1 MTELVVRYLKFAI
14 AFALVWVLLY
24 FWTSCSLRE
33 IKGKEMSPAGVSG
46 DNYWVLIKERT
57 PDKLNVGDIVA
68 FEYAHPNQ
76 NQDVARAGRI
86 QGLPGQRVKMV
97 KGDLF
102 INDKKTVS
110 QVGKPDES
118 FEEVIVPR
126 DCVFI
131 LMDHREVGPTMD
143 SRSIGPL
150 GASAIIG
157 RIKK

>member
-14 AFALVWVLLY
+14 AFALVWILLY

-33 IKGKEMSPAGVSG
+33 IKGKEMSPAGISG

-57 PDKLNVGDIVA
+57 PDKLNNGDIVA
-68 FEYAHPNQ
+68 FEYAHPGQ

-86 QGLPGQRVKMV
+86 QGMPGERVKMV

-102 INDKKTVS
+102 INDKKVG
-110 QVGKPDES
+110 VAGKPEDS
-118 FEEVIVPR
+118 FEEIIVPR
-126 DCVFI
+126 DCFFI
-131 LMDHREVGPTMD
+131 LMDHKEVGPTMD
-143 SRSIGPL
+143 SRAIGPL
-150 GASAIIG
+150 GASAVIG

>member
-1 MTELVVRYLKFAI
+1 MAELVVRYVKFAI

-33 IKGKEMSPAGVSG
+33 IKGKEMGPAGVSG
-46 DNYWVLIKERT
+46 DNYWILIKERT
-57 PDKLNVGDIVA
+57 PDQLNLGDIIA
-68 FEYAHPNQ
+68 FEYAHPGQ
-76 NQDVARAGRI
+76 SQDVARAGRV
-86 QGLPGQRVKMV
+86 QGLPGQRVKIV
-97 KGDLF
+97 KGDLY
-102 INDKKTVS
+102 INDRKTGNA
-110 QVGKPDES
+110 VGKPEES

-126 DCVFI
+126 DCLFI

-150 GASAIIG
+150 GAGTVIG